1 MIPQSFIQELLA
13 RIDVVEVVGR
23 YVQLK
28 KGGANFMGLCPF
40 HNEKSPSFTVSQSK
54 QFYHC
59 FGCGVHGTAIGF
71 LMEHLGVSY
80 VEAIT
85 DLARDAGM
93 TVPQEQRGDSQAA
106 REAPG
111 LLQTLEQAS
120 EFYRNRL
127 KDSPVAVDYLKQR
140 GLSGQIAKKFALGYA
155 PSGWRALEAS
165 FEKYDASELVTAGL
179 VIVGDSSEDDQP
191 KKRYDRFRERV
202 MFPIRNPKGQVIGF
216 GGRVIGDGEP
226 KYLNSPETPVF
237 SKGRELYGLFEGR
250 DAIRTSNMAIVVEG
264 YMDVV
269 MLAQHGI
276 ENAVATLGTATSPVH
291 IQKLM
296 RIVDRIVFSFDG
308 DKAGRR
314 AARRALETCLPLAA
328 DEKRIDFLF
337 LPAQHDPDSFVRD
350 EGRERFDEYLNNAT
364 SLSEFLIQELTA
376 ENDLTSAE
384 GTATFQAQSRPL
396 LQLLPRQIALR
407 SQLMRRVASLAQ
419 IEVVELESYL
429 SAKPLP
435 ANLQPN
441 PQGPQANQ
449 AADIGQGRDPNN
461 WQNQDQNKGQWKGKS
476 KWQGKDKSQGS
487 DLDRYSGY
495 VPSPRRP
502 TPLAVEAR
510 VRMLGA
516 MYPDLCREHMQ
527 SDEPN
532 LYLSADLVDWFAWL
546 GQFPQGANFASVCED
561 LGQRDPAA
569 VNQLVLDV
577 QRELGSLEFS
587 EAHSEFFGAVSSLRR
602 RQVTALLTQ
611 LAESGLR
618 NASDTIEYQR
628 LTELSRQMAA
638 PKV

>member
-28 KGGANFMGLCPF
+28 KGGANFQGLCPF

-59 FGCGVHGTAIGF
+59 FGCGVHGSAIGF
-71 LMEHLGVSY
+71 LMEHLGLSY
-80 VEAIT
+80 VEAIA

-127 KDSPVAVDYLKQR
+127 KDSPIAIDYLKQR
-140 GLSGQIAKKFALGYA
+140 GLSGQIAKKFGLGYA
-155 PSGWRALEAS
+155 PIGWRALEAS
-165 FEKYDASELVTAGL
+165 FEKYDAPELVTAGL
-179 VIVGDSSEDDQP
+179 VIEGDSTDDEIP

-250 DAIRTSNMAIVVEG
+250 DAIRTNNTAIVVEG

-276 ENAVATLGTATSPVH
+276 ENAVATLGTATTPVH

-296 RIVDRIVFSFDG
+296 RIVDRVVFSFDG

-350 EGRERFDEYLNNAT
+350 EGRERFDEYLKNAT

-376 ENDLTSAE
+376 ENDLNSAE

-435 ANLQPN
+435 ANMQPN
-441 PQGPQANQ
+441 QPGQQTAEF
-449 AADIGQGRDPNN
+449 AQGRDAAN
-461 WQNQDQNKGQWKGKS
+461 WKGEDQNKGQWKGKP
-476 KWQGKDKSQGS
+476 KWQGKDKAQGS
-487 DLDRYSGY
+487 DLDRFSGY

-502 TPLAVEAR
+502 VPLAVEAR

-527 SDEPN
+527 SEQPS
-532 LYLSADLVDWFAWL
+532 LYLSADLVDWFTWL
-546 GQFPQGANFASVCED
+546 GRFPLGANFASVCED

-569 VNQLVLDV
+569 VNQLVIDV
-577 QRELGSLEFS
+577 QRELGALEFV
-587 EAHSEFFGAVSSLRR
+587 EAQSEFFGAINSLRR
-602 RQVTALLTQ
+602 RQITVLLTQ

-618 NASDTIEYQR
+618 NQTDTTEYQR

-638 PKV
+638 PKT

>member
-13 RIDVVEVVGR
+13 RIDVVEVIGR

-59 FGCGVHGTAIGF
+59 FGCGVHGSAIGF

-111 LLQTLEQAS
+111 LLQTLEQAG

-127 KDSPVAVDYLKQR
+127 KDSPIAVDYLKQR

-165 FEKYDASELVTAGL
+165 FEKYDATELVTAGL
-179 VIVGDSSEDDQP
+179 VIEGDAGDDDQP

-250 DAIRTSNMAIVVEG
+250 DAIRTGNTAIVVEG

-269 MLAQHGI
+269 MLAQHGV
-276 ENAVATLGTATSPVH
+276 ENAVATLGTATTPVH

-337 LPAQHDPDSFVRD
+337 LPAEHDPDSFVRD
-350 EGRERFDEYLNNAT
+350 EGRERFDELLKNAT

-419 IEVVELESYL
+419 IEIVELESYL

-435 ANLQPN
+435 ANMQPN
-441 PQGPQANQ
+441 SQSNQLGQQAQQ
-449 AADIGQGRDPNN
+449 AANFGQGRDPNK
-461 WQNQDQNKGQWKGKS
+461 DQWKGKS
-476 KWQGKDKSQGS
+476 KWQDKDKSKGS
-487 DLDRYSGY
+487 DQDRYSGY

-502 TPLAVEAR
+502 TPLAVESR

-527 SDEPN
+527 SDEPAM
-532 LYLSADLVDWFAWL
+532 YLSADLTEWFTWL
-546 GQFPQGANFASVCED
+546 GRFPQGANFASVCED

-569 VNQLVLDV
+569 VSQLAMDV
-577 QRELGSLEFS
+577 QRELGALEFS
-587 EAHSEFFGAVSSLRR
+587 EAHSEFFGAINSLRR
-602 RQVTALLTQ
+602 RQITVLLTQ

-618 NASDTIEYQR
+618 NRSDTTEYQR

-638 PKV
+638 PKT

>member
-13 RIDVVEVVGR
+13 RVDVVEVVGR

-59 FGCGVHGTAIGF
+59 FGCGVHGSAIGF

-80 VEAIT
+80 VEAIN

-127 KDSPVAVDYLKQR
+127 KDSPVAVDYLKRR
-140 GLSGQIAKKFALGYA
+140 GLSGQIAKRFALGYA

-165 FEKYDASELVTAGL
+165 FETYDAPELVTAGL
-179 VIVGDSSEDDQP
+179 VIQGEATDEETP

-216 GGRVIGDGEP
+216 GGRVIDQGEP

-250 DAIRTSNMAIVVEG
+250 DAIRTSNTAIVVEG

-276 ENAVATLGTATSPVH
+276 ENAVATLGTATTPVH
-291 IQKLM
+291 IQKLL

-337 LPAQHDPDSFVRD
+337 LPAEHDPDSFVRD
-350 EGRERFDEYLNNAT
+350 EGREKFDEYLKNAT
-364 SLSEFLIQELTA
+364 SLSEFLIQELSVD
-376 ENDLTSAE
+376 NDLETAE

-407 SQLMRRVASLAQ
+407 SQLMRRVASMAH

-435 ANLQPN
+435 ANMQPN
-441 PQGPQANQ
+441 QTAQQTP
-449 AADIGQGRDPNN
+449 DYGQGRDPDRGRSNGQGKPS
-461 WQNQDQNKGQWKGKS
+461 WQDYGKGKGKKFS
-476 KWQGKDKSQGS
+476 KEGDS
-487 DLDRYSGY
+487 YSGY
-495 VPSPRRP
+495 AGSAPAPRRP
-502 TPLAVEAR
+502 VPLAVEAR
-510 VRMLGA
+510 VRMLA
-516 MYPDLCREHMQ
+516 VMYPELCRDHMQ
-527 SDEPN
+527 TVQPS
-532 LYLSADLVDWFAWL
+532 LYLSAELMGWIDWLA
-546 GQFPQGANFASVCED
+546 QFPHGTNFAAVCED

-569 VNQLVLDV
+569 VNQLMIDV

-587 EAHSEFFGAVSSLRR
+587 EAQSEFVGAINSLRKR
-602 RQVTALLTQ
+602 AITVLLTQ

-618 NASDTIEYQR
+618 TSADTAEYQR
-628 LTELSRQMAA
+628 LAELSRQMAA
-638 PKV
+638 PSA

>member
-13 RIDVVEVVGR
+13 RIDVVEVIGR

-59 FGCGVHGTAIGF
+59 FGCGVHGSAIGF

-111 LLQTLEQAS
+111 LLQTLEQAG

-127 KDSPVAVDYLKQR
+127 KDSPIAVDYLKQR

-165 FEKYDASELVTAGL
+165 FEKYDATELVTAGL
-179 VIVGDSSEDDQP
+179 VIEGDAGDDDQP

-250 DAIRTSNMAIVVEG
+250 DAIRTGNTAIVVEG

-269 MLAQHGI
+269 MLAQHGV
-276 ENAVATLGTATSPVH
+276 ENAVATLGTATTPVH

-337 LPAQHDPDSFVRD
+337 LPAEHDPDSFVRD
-350 EGRERFDEYLNNAT
+350 EGRERFDELLKNAT

-419 IEVVELESYL
+419 IEIVELESYL

-435 ANLQPN
+435 ANMQPN
-441 PQGPQANQ
+441 SQSNQLGQQAQQ
-449 AADIGQGRDPNN
+449 AANFGQGRDPNK
-461 WQNQDQNKGQWKGKS
+461 DQWKGKS
-476 KWQGKDKSQGS
+476 KWQDKDKSKGS
-487 DLDRYSGY
+487 DQDRYSGY

-502 TPLAVEAR
+502 TPLAVESR

-527 SDEPN
+527 SDEPAM
-532 LYLSADLVDWFAWL
+532 YLSADLTEWFTWL
-546 GQFPQGANFASVCED
+546 GRFPQGANFASVCED

-569 VNQLVLDV
+569 VNQLATDV
-577 QRELGSLEFS
+577 QRELGALEFS
-587 EAHSEFFGAVSSLRR
+587 EAHSEFFGAINSLRR
-602 RQVTALLTQ
+602 RQITVLLTQ

-618 NASDTIEYQR
+618 NHGDTTEYQR

-638 PKV
+638 PKT